1 MNLKGII
8 SISGRPGI
16 FKVITQGKNNVIVES
31 MIDQKRLP
39 VQSKEKISTLE
50 DITIFTQDDDVKLSE
65 VFTKMLKKYAEK
77 EAPNHKSD
85 ETILEKEMN
94 LILPKYDK
102 ERVYASDV
110 RKIFQWYNLLLK
122 ADLLKS
128 EEEVTESKDTLS
140 KTKIKKEVSS
150 KKTNNTGAPVKSV
163 KPANIKKSAPVKT
176 GSSRGK

>member
-16 FKVITQGKNNVIVES
+16 FKVITQGKNNVIIES
-31 MIDQKRLP
+31 INDKKRLS

-50 DITIFTQDDDVKLSE
+50 EITIFTTEDDVKLTE
-65 VFTKMLKKYAEK
+65 VFSTMLKKYAEK

-85 ETILEKEMN
+85 EAILVKEMS
-94 LILPKYDK
+94 LLLPKYDK
-102 ERVYASDV
+102 DRVYTSDL

-128 EEEVTESKDTLS
+128 EEEVAESKEPVV

-150 KKTNNTGAPVKSV
+150 KKIINTGAPVKSI
-163 KPANIKKSAPVKT
+163 KTANIKKSAPVKT